1 MAISAK
7 MQALI
12 QKIEAEDAAHF
23 AELRE
28 KGKAQEE
35 ARAKSR
41 AVTREKK
48 LVNLRAAREARAA
61 KLKRST

>member
-1 MAISAK
+1 MTINAR

-12 QKIEAEDAAHF
+12 QKLEAEDAAHF
-23 AELRE
+23 AELRQ
-28 KGKAQEE
+28 KGKAQAD
-35 ARAKSR
+35 AREKAR

-61 KLKRST
+61 KLKRLT